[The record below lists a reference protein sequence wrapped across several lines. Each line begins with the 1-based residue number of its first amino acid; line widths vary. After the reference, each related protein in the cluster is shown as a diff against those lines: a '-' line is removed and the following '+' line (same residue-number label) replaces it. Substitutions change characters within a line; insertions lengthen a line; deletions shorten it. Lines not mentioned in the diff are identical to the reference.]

1 LPNEAP
7 LTVCRNIDL
16 AFDCKFGG
24 CSFCAWN
31 SFCRLHGHAPNFISA
46 AGCQKRLAQKLYI
59 AKCAKCHKFYDPAAY
74 SDEEWRTWMHKMSKK
89 AKLSAEQ
96 ELSLSSYIEA
106 TYRGGSKTNAPGAE
120 SQQ

>member
-1 LPNEAP
+1 MRRPSQFVGTSTSHWIGSLGVA
-7 LTVCRNIDL
+7 LL
-16 AFDCKFGG
+16 ALGIPFVG
-24 CSFCAWN
+24 CTGMHQTSSQPPVAK
-31 SFCRLHGHAPNFISA
+31 SGSP
-46 AGCQKRLAQKLYI
+46 QKLYI
-59 AKCAKCHKFYDPAAY
+59 AKCAKCHKFYDPTAY

>member
-1 LPNEAP
+1 M
-7 LTVCRNIDL
+7 
-16 AFDCKFGG
+16 
-24 CSFCAWN
+24 
-31 SFCRLHGHAPNFISA
+31 RLFLISA
-46 AGCQKRLAQKLYI
+46 LFGVVLAGCAGPAKATDVPLDDASAGRKIYV